1 MGDSMKLFLI
11 IAIPFLC
18 IAVVAFC
25 AMILEHYFDRDDD
38 YKSKIYK

>member
-1 MGDSMKLFLI
+1 MKLFLI

-18 IAVVAFC
+18 IALVAFC
-25 AMILEHYFDRDDD
+25 AMILEHYFDREDD